1 MLLEQTLDKLN
12 AMKLFALAKSLQERL
27 ERQDHQSLSK
37 AEFVGLLVDDEWL
50 HRENRKLSGRLR
62 VAKFKDR
69 AAAIEAVNYKTAR
82 GLRKDQLLE
91 LAQNRWITAHQS
103 VLITGLSGS
112 GKSFIAQALGQ
123 HACRSGFS
131 AQYLRLPALLNQFV
145 LARAEGTYDR
155 LLKRLAKLSVLIVDD
170 FGMGGSLSDR
180 EKQDLLEAI
189 EERYGTGATVVT
201 AQLPVSDWHEYLG
214 GGRVADAILDRLV
227 HNAHRIE
234 LRSEESMRKEYSGLN
249 HGGQSVE

>member
-12 AMKLFALAKSLQERL
+12 TMKLYGLGKSLKERL

-50 HRENRKLSGRLR
+50 YRENRKLSGRLK

-69 AAAIEAVNYKTAR
+69 AAAIEAINYRTAR

-103 VLITGLSGS
+103 LLITGPSGS
-112 GKSFIAQALGQ
+112 GKSFLAQALGQ
-123 HACRSGFS
+123 HACRSGFTV
-131 AQYLRLPALLNQFV
+131 QYLRLPALLNHFV
-145 LARAEGTYDR
+145 QARAEGTYDR
-155 LLKRLAKLSVLIVDD
+155 LLKRLGKINVMILDD
-170 FGMGGSLSDR
+170 FGLAAMSDR

-189 EERYGTGATVVT
+189 EERYGNGALVVT
-201 AQLPVSDWHEYLG
+201 AQLPVGEWHEYLG
-214 GGRVADAILDRLV
+214 GGRVADAILDRIV
-227 HNAHRIE
+227 HGAHRIE
-234 LRSEESMRKEYSGLN
+234 LRSEKSMRDEYSALN
-249 HGGQSVE
+249 HGGHPVE

>member
-1 MLLEQTLDKLN
+1 MLIEQTLDKLN
-12 AMKLFALAKSLQERL
+12 AMKLYALARSLKERL

-50 HRENRKLSGRLR
+50 YRENRKLSARLK

-69 AAAIEAVNYKTAR
+69 AACIEGVDYKTAR

-91 LAQNRWITAHQS
+91 LAQNRWINARQS
-103 VLITGLSGS
+103 VLITGPSGS
-112 GKSFIAQALGQ
+112 GKSFVAQALGQ
-123 HACRSGFS
+123 HACRNGFTV
-131 AQYLRLPALLNQFV
+131 QYLRLPTLLNHFV
-145 LARAEGTYDR
+145 QARAEGTYDR
-155 LLKRLAKLSVLIVDD
+155 LLKRLAKLSVLILDD
-170 FGMGGSLSDR
+170 FGLASMNDR

-189 EERYGTGATVVT
+189 EERYGVGATVIT
-201 AQLPVSDWHEYLG
+201 AQLPVSNWHEYLG

-234 LRSEESMRKEYSGLN
+234 LRSEKSMREDYPALN

>member
-1 MLLEQTLDKLN
+1 MLLEQTPDKLN
-12 AMKLFALAKSLQERL
+12 AMKLFALAKSLKERL
-27 ERQDHQSLSK
+27 ERQDHQSLNK

-50 HRENRKLSGRLR
+50 YRENRKLSAHLK

-69 AAAIEAVNYKTAR
+69 TASIEGIDYRTAR
-82 GLRKDQLLE
+82 GLRKEQLLE
-91 LAQNRWITAHQS
+91 LAQNRWISAHQS
-103 VLITGLSGS
+103 VLITGPSGS
-112 GKSFIAQALGQ
+112 GKSFVAQALGQ
-123 HACRSGFS
+123 HACRSGFTV
-131 AQYLRLPALLNQFV
+131 QYLRLPTLLNHFV
-145 LARAEGTYDR
+145 QARAEGTYDR
-155 LLKRLAKLSVLIVDD
+155 LLKRLAKLSVLLVDD
-170 FGMGGSLSDR
+170 FGLGSMSDR

-189 EERYGTGATVVT
+189 EERYGSGATVVT

-234 LRSEESMRKEYSGLN
+234 LHSQESMRKDYPATLN

>member
-12 AMKLFALAKSLQERL
+12 AMKLFALAKSLKERL

-50 HRENRKLSGRLR
+50 YRENRKLSARLR
-62 VAKFKDR
+62 GAQFKDR
-69 AAAIEAVNYKTAR
+69 AASVEGINYKTAR

-91 LAQNRWITAHQS
+91 LAQNRWINAHQS
-103 VLITGLSGS
+103 VLITGPSGS
-112 GKSFIAQALGQ
+112 GKSFVAQALGQ
-123 HACRSGFS
+123 HACRNGFTV
-131 AQYLRLPALLNQFV
+131 QYLRLTTLLNHFV
-145 LARAEGTYDR
+145 QARAEGTYDR

-170 FGMGGSLSDR
+170 FGLGSMTDR

-234 LRSEESMRKEYSGLN
+234 LCSEESMRKEYSAVN

>member
-37 AEFVGLLVDDEWL
+37 AEFIGLLVDDEWL
-50 HRENRKLSGRLR
+50 HRENRKLTARLK

-69 AAAIEAVNYKTAR
+69 AASIEGLNYKTAR

-91 LAQNRWITAHQS
+91 LAQNRWISAHQS
-103 VLITGLSGS
+103 LLITGPSGS
-112 GKSFIAQALGQ
+112 GKSFVAQALGQ

-131 AQYLRLPALLNQFV
+131 VQYLRMPALLNQFV
-145 LARAEGTYDR
+145 QARAEGTYDR
-155 LLKRLAKLSVLIVDD
+155 LLKRLAKTSVLLLDD
-170 FGMGGSLSDR
+170 FGLAAMSEQ

-189 EERYGTGATVVT
+189 EERYGSGATLIT
-201 AQLPVSDWHEYLG
+201 AQLPISDWHEYLG

-234 LRSEESMRKEYSGLN
+234 LRSPESMRKEYSAVK

>member
-12 AMKLFALAKSLQERL
+12 AMKLYGLVKSLKERL

-50 HRENRKLSGRLR
+50 YRENRKLTGRLK

-69 AAAIEAVNYKTAR
+69 AAALEAINYRTAR

-103 VLITGLSGS
+103 LLITGPSGS
-112 GKSFIAQALGQ
+112 GKSFLAQALGQ
-123 HACRSGFS
+123 HACRSGFTV
-131 AQYLRLPALLNQFV
+131 QYLRLPALLNHFV
-145 LARAEGTYDR
+145 QARAEGTYDR
-155 LLKRLAKLSVLIVDD
+155 LLKRLGKINVMVLDD
-170 FGMGGSLSDR
+170 FGLAAMSDR

-189 EERYGTGATVVT
+189 EERYGNGALVVT
-201 AQLPVSDWHEYLG
+201 AQLPVGEWHEYLG
-214 GGRVADAILDRLV
+214 GGRVADAILDRIV
-227 HNAHRIE
+227 QAAHRIE
-234 LRSEESMRKEYSGLN
+234 LRSEKSMRDEYSALN
-249 HGGQSVE
+249 HGGHPVE

>member
-1 MLLEQTLDKLN
+1 MLLEQTIDKLN

-27 ERQDHQSLSK
+27 ERQDHQNLSK

-50 HRENRKLSGRLR
+50 YRENRKLTGRLR
-62 VAKFKDR
+62 VARFKDR
-69 AAAIEAVNYKTAR
+69 AASLESVNYKTAR

-112 GKSFIAQALGQ
+112 GKSFVAQALGQ

-131 AQYLRLPALLNQFV
+131 AQYLRLPALLNLFV
-145 LARAEGTYDR
+145 QARAQGTYER
-155 LLKRLAKLSVLIVDD
+155 LMKRLAKLSVLIVDD
-170 FGMGGSLSDR
+170 FGLGSLSDR
-180 EKQDLLEAI
+180 EKQDLLEAL

-201 AQLPVSDWHEYLG
+201 AQLPVADWHEYLG

-227 HNAHRIE
+227 HGAHRIE
-234 LRSEESMRKEYSGLN
+234 LRSDESMRKEYSSLN

>member
-12 AMKLFALAKSLQERL
+12 AMKLFALAKSLQDRL

-37 AEFVGLLVDDEWL
+37 ADFVGLLVDDEWL
-50 HRENRKLSGRLR
+50 HRENRKLTGRLR
-62 VAKFKDR
+62 VAKFKDK
-69 AAAIEAVNYKTAR
+69 AASIEDLNYKTAR

-91 LAQNRWITAHQS
+91 LAQNRWITAHQA
-103 VLITGLSGS
+103 VLITGPSGS
-112 GKSFIAQALGQ
+112 GKSFVGQALGQ

-131 AQYLRLPALLNQFV
+131 VQYLRLPALLNHFV
-145 LARAEGTYDR
+145 QARADGTYDR
-155 LLKRLAKLSVLIVDD
+155 LLKRLAKIAVLIVDD
-170 FGMGGSLSDR
+170 FGLASLSDR

-189 EERYGTGATVVT
+189 EERYGSGSIVVT

-227 HNAHRIE
+227 HGSHRIE
-234 LRSEESMRKEYSGLN
+234 LRSEESMRKEYPALN
-249 HGGQSVE
+249 HDGQSVE

>member
-1 MLLEQTLDKLN
+1 MLLEQTIDKLN
-12 AMKLFALAKSLQERL
+12 TMKLFALAKSLKERL

-50 HRENRKLSGRLR
+50 HRENRKLTGRLK

-69 AAAIEAVNYKTAR
+69 SASIEGLNYKTAR

-103 VLITGLSGS
+103 ILITGPSGS
-112 GKSFIAQALGQ
+112 GKSFVAQALGQ
-123 HACRSGFS
+123 HACRSGFTV
-131 AQYLRLPALLNQFV
+131 QYLRLPALLNFFV
-145 LARAEGTYDR
+145 QARAEGTYDQ
-155 LLKRLAKLSVLIVDD
+155 LLKRLAKISVLILDD
-170 FGMGGSLSDR
+170 FGLGSLTDR

-189 EERYGTGATVVT
+189 EERYGSGSCVVT

-227 HNAHRIE
+227 HNSHRIE
-234 LRSEESMRKEYSGLN
+234 LNSPDSMRKKYSALN
-249 HGGQSVE
+249 HDGHSVE

>member
-37 AEFVGLLVDDEWL
+37 AEFIGLLVDDEWL
-50 HRENRKLSGRLR
+50 HRENRKLTGRLR
-62 VAKFKDR
+62 IAKFKDR
-69 AAAIEAVNYKTAR
+69 SASIEGLNYKTAR

-112 GKSFIAQALGQ
+112 GKSFVAQALGQ

-131 AQYLRLPALLNQFV
+131 VQYLRLPALLNLFV
-145 LARAEGTYDR
+145 QARAEGTYDR
-155 LLKRLAKLSVLIVDD
+155 LLKRLAKISILILDD
-170 FGMGGSLSDR
+170 FGLGSLSDR

-189 EERYGTGATVVT
+189 EERYGSGSCVVT

-227 HNAHRIE
+227 HGSHRIE
-234 LRSEESMRKEYSGLN
+234 LRSEESMRKEYSALN
-249 HGGQSVE
+249 HDGQSVE

>member
-1 MLLEQTLDKLN
+1 MLLEQTIDKLN
-12 AMKLFALAKSLQERL
+12 AMKLFALAKSLSERL

-37 AEFVGLLVDDEWL
+37 AEFIGLLVDDEWL
-50 HRENRKLSGRLR
+50 YRENRKLTRRLR

-69 AAAIEAVNYKTAR
+69 VASLEAINYKTAR

-91 LAQNRWITAHQS
+91 LAQNRWISAHQS
-103 VLITGLSGS
+103 VLITGPSGS
-112 GKSFIAQALGQ
+112 GKSFVAQALGQ

-131 AQYLRLPALLNQFV
+131 VQYLRLPALLNQFV
-145 LARAEGTYDR
+145 QARAEGTYDR
-155 LLKRLAKLSVLIVDD
+155 LLKRLAKLSVLVCDD
-170 FGMGGSLSDR
+170 FGLASLSDR
-180 EKQDLLEAI
+180 EKRDLLEAL

-227 HNAHRIE
+227 HNSHRIE
-234 LRSEESMRKEYSGLN
+234 LNSIDSMRKEYSALN
-249 HGGQSVE
+249 HGGQSVK